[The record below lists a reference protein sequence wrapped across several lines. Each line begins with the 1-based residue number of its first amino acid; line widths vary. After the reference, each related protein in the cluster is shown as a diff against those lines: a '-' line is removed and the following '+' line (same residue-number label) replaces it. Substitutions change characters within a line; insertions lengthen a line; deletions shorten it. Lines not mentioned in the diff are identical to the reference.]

1 MYISGLRVFP
11 TGGMEAS
18 PPPPTIQKFAHSPLP
33 PTGKIAPVDSP
44 SPNFHPSLPQATN
57 EGTNG

>member
-11 TGGMEAS
+11 TGGDGGES
-18 PPPPTIQKFAHSPLP
+18 PPTIQKFAHSPLP
-33 PTGKIAPVDSP
+33 PTGKIAPVDLP
-44 SPNFHPSLPQATN
+44 SPNFHSPLPQATN